1 MANEMN
7 DNVRADAQIL
17 PFYLRSESDNVATI
31 RGRFAS
37 VGFAANS
44 ILGRH
49 DYPLPIASL
58 QAEALALAA
67 CLASTMKFDGV
78 FTLQAKGDGAVKTLF
93 ADITSEGDLRGYCG
107 FDADLAIPVED
118 DVAASAPADV
128 PALMGGGY
136 IAFTVDGGATA
147 GRYQGIVELDGPTL
161 GHAAISWFANSEQLD
176 TSVACV
182 AGKIDG
188 EWQASAMMLQ
198 RIAVEG
204 GSDAS
209 TSDKAHSDDA
219 WHTARTLMES
229 VKREEMLDP
238 TLAPADLIYRLF
250 NSMEPHVSPARDVRD
265 QCRCSLDKVQSML
278 SQLDAEEVNDLADD
292 DGYIGVVCEFCKT
305 DRKFHKQ
312 ALAPTQG
319 TS

>member
-1 MANEMN
+1 MN
-7 DNVRADAQIL
+7 DNVKIDAQIL
-17 PFYLRSESDNVATI
+17 PFFLRGEGDNVATI
-31 RGRFAS
+31 RGRYAS
-37 VGFAANS
+37 VGFPATS
-44 ILGRH
+44 ILERH
-49 DYPLPIASL
+49 DYPLAIASL

-78 FTLQAKGDGAVKTLF
+78 FTLQAKGDGVLKTLF
-93 ADITSEGDLRGYCG
+93 ADITADGDMRGYCG
-107 FDADLAIPVED
+107 FDADQPLPVAD
-118 DVAASAPADV
+118 DLAASAPADV
-128 PALMGGGY
+128 SALMGGGY

-161 GHAAISWFANSEQLD
+161 GHAAIAWFANSEQLD
-176 TSVACV
+176 TTVACV

-188 EWQASAMMLQ
+188 QWQASAMMLQ
-198 RIAVEG
+198 RIAAEG

-209 TSDKAHSDDA
+209 TADRAHSDDA

-238 TLAPADLIYRLF
+238 NLAPSDLIYRLF
-250 NSMEPHVSPARDVRD
+250 NAMEPHVSPAREVRD
-265 QCRCSLDKVQSML
+265 KCRCSLDKVQSML
-278 SQLDAEEVNDLADD
+278 SQLDGDEVNDLADD